1 MTEMAISKIKLYI
14 QMYDWNFKISLGKTE
29 VLVIGNASDFHDA
42 TFLKEILPKLYF
54 KSNMR

>member
-1 MTEMAISKIKLYI
+1 MAISKIKLYF